1 MMSAPKF
8 LEYEMALLLAKYGKS
23 AVLKALAQKL
33 NATPEQLE
41 AILETRPTEKSSP
54 RTRKRLSPS
63 DVVEDLALKYPEK
76 AQFLRILHGRFEN
89 RGFLPELRDVKRF
102 FEQRQRP
109 LGSAKSRADTF
120 PKLAKL
126 LAELDV
132 SELKSLCD
140 SQAQGAYSS
149 LGIISD
155 EILRRGR

>member
-1 MMSAPKF
+1 
-8 LEYEMALLLAKYGKS
+8 
-23 AVLKALAQKL
+23 
-33 NATPEQLE
+33 
-41 AILETRPTEKSSP
+41 
-54 RTRKRLSPS
+54 
-63 DVVEDLALKYPEK
+63 
-76 AQFLRILHGRFEN
+76 
-89 RGFLPELRDVKRF
+89 LRDVKRF

-109 LGSAKSRADTF
+109 LGTAKSRTDTF

-132 SELKSLCD
+132 SELKSMCD